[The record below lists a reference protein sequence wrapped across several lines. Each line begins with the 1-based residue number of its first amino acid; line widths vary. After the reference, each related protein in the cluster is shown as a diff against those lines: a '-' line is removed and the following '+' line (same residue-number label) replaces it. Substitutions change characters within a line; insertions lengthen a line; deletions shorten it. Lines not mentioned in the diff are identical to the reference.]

1 MGIRKVGVL
10 GTGLM
15 GPGIARLCAQ
25 SGYET
30 VLRGRTEQSVGKGVE
45 SIRAGLARNVERGK
59 LTEQQKAEILGRL
72 EGATALE
79 ELGDCD
85 FIVEAVIDNLEVKME
100 LLAALDKI
108 CPEHTIFA
116 SNTSSLPIVQLGA
129 ATKRPDRVVGMH
141 FLYPPQAMPLLEV
154 VRSITSSE
162 QSVQTAKAFG
172 QSLGKT
178 VVMAKDTPGFIFNRL
193 LVPYMMNAIRLLESG
208 VASAEDIDTTM
219 RLGLSCPWGPL
230 EMLDFVGVDLTYGS
244 GSHFYEEFKEP
255 QYAPP
260 PLMKRM
266 VLAGHWGRKTGK
278 GFYDYPEA
286 EPRPQHK

>member
-1 MGIRKVGVL
+1 MQIRKVGVL

-15 GPGIARLCAQ
+15 APGIARLSAQ
-25 SGYET
+25 AGYET
-30 VLRGRTEQSVGKGVE
+30 VIRGRTEQSVGSAVE

-59 LTEQQKAEILGRL
+59 LTEQQKDEILGRL
-72 EGATALE
+72 TGATVLE
-79 ELGDCD
+79 ELGGCD
-85 FIVEAVIDNLEVKME
+85 IVVEAVIEELEVKRE

-108 CPEHTIFA
+108 CPPHTIFA

-162 QSVQTAKAFG
+162 ESVQTAKSFG

-178 VVMAKDTPGFIFNRL
+178 VVVAKDTPGFLFNRM
-193 LVPYMMNAIRLLESG
+193 LVPYMMNAIRLLDAG

-230 EMLDFVGVDLTYGS
+230 EMLDFVGIDLTYRS

-266 VLAGHWGRKTGK
+266 ILAGHWGRKTGK

-286 EPRPQHK
+286 GARPERK